1 MFVKFATMLI
11 ITIEGMIY
19 VQIDACFLNFLKVIT
34 PALFKKSFEFLIIDM
49 MSWDRSK
56 FRVNRVK
63 LQIPK
68 ERHMK
73 IEIDVEQLLFP

>member
-1 MFVKFATMLI
+1 MLI

-49 MSWDRSK
+49 MS
-56 FRVNRVK
+56 
-63 LQIPK
+63 LL
-68 ERHMK
+68 
-73 IEIDVEQLLFP
+73 IEPSSFIIGVLSILNKPFK